1 MRKIA
6 KLLLI
11 ALCFS
16 LLCSCGSQTVQEE
29 IFDMNFGS
37 SESEN
42 SLDLSGV
49 ELDFAVIIDQL
60 TNMSIEG
67 NVLGY
72 TQDTLFAEQARN
84 RIAEVEKQLNCT
96 IVLDNKATANNFNLE
111 SAAGSSY
118 CDIIMCNS
126 NDTQKWAKTGFL
138 TGLSTLSEFIDFKDS
153 DKWGNSNLLEVAFY
167 VDDVYGVI
175 PAAWPELSYVSFG
188 YPLVANVDLINSL
201 GVADPRE
208 HVEKDEWNWDQF
220 KNELVECTVNTGTE
234 TVYGMITHYPYMAQM
249 FIRSNGVTFAQKN
262 DDGSVVC
269 GYYTDAGIRALEY
282 INEIYNGEYSSY
294 ILKDGH
300 QDATISMEHFVNGLG
315 CYTFTPAHCIFGVSG
330 DISTYMENY
339 AVLPTPYGPDVD
351 PGYNGGLYHSQYY
364 FVSIPKLSD
373 INDAAAIVVN
383 AIFEPFEG
391 LETYENI
398 KEYMARNYFFD
409 KRDADWFFEMRNNAS
424 LNYDYQTGFLSR
436 KIPEEI
442 CTSNTT
448 VTELLEKYK
457 DQMNTVIEE
466 TVTPMLS
473 VYDVIWN

>member
-6 KLLLI
+6 KILLL
-11 ALCFS
+11 AFCLSFF
-16 LLCSCGSQTVQEE
+16 CSCGAQTEKEE
-29 IFDMNFGS
+29 SFDLDFGS
-37 SESEN
+37 SENGN
-42 SLDLSGV
+42 SIDLSGA

-67 NVLGY
+67 NILGY

-84 RIAEVEKQLNCT
+84 RIAEVEKELNCT

-138 TGLSTLSEFIDFKDS
+138 TGFSTLSEFIDFKDS
-153 DKWGNSNLLEVAFY
+153 DKWGKPNLLEVSFY

-175 PAAWPELSYVSFG
+175 PALWPELSYVSFG

-201 GVADPRE
+201 GVSDPRE
-208 HVEKDEWNWDQF
+208 YVDDKTWNWDRF
-220 KNELVECTVNTGTE
+220 KEELVKCTVDLGTE
-234 TVYGMITHYPYMAQM
+234 TVYGMATTYPYMSQM
-249 FIRSNGVTFAQKN
+249 FLRSNGVTFAQQGE
-262 DDGSVVC
+262 DGSVIC
-269 GYYTDAGIRALEY
+269 GFYTEPGMRALEY
-282 INEIYNGEYSSY
+282 INEIYNGEYAY
-294 ILKDGH
+294 CCFKDGH
-300 QDATISMEHFVNGLG
+300 ENATISMENFVNGFG

-339 AVLPTPYGPDVD
+339 AVLPTPYGPDVE

-373 INDAAAIVVN
+373 LNDAAAIAVN

-391 LETYENI
+391 LETFEDI
-398 KEYMARNYFFD
+398 KDFMARNYFFD
-409 KRDADWFFEMRNNAS
+409 RRDADWFFEMRNNAV
-424 LNYDYQTGFLSR
+424 LNYDYQTGFASR

-442 CTSNTT
+442 CVGNTT

-457 DQMNTVIEE
+457 DQMNSIIEE
-466 TVTPMLS
+466 TVAPMLS